1 MNEKKKTLTNLTVG
15 VVTQLI
21 VIALGLIVPRIV
33 LVNYGSDTN
42 GLINT
47 IGQIFTYMALLEA
60 GISVSARK
68 KIETIFRLW
77 LRLQEN
83 ITKEYRLCIC

>member
-47 IGQIFTYMALLEA
+47 IGQIP
-60 GISVSARK
+60 RK
-68 KIETIFRLW
+68 
-77 LRLQEN
+77 
-83 ITKEYRLCIC
+83 

>member
-60 GISVSARK
+60 GISV
-68 KIETIFRLW
+68 
-77 LRLQEN
+77 
-83 ITKEYRLCIC
+83 

>member
-47 IGQIFTYMALLEA
+47 IGQILQKSIVCVFVDGYFAFVFTSFHIENFCSLLDYLYLY
-60 GISVSARK
+60 S
-68 KIETIFRLW
+68 L
-77 LRLQEN
+77 
-83 ITKEYRLCIC
+83 